1 MPGQL
6 PPQPYYTV
14 SEIARRLNITSQAIH
29 KAIKAGKL
37 KTERVG
43 ESRIHLVTAE
53 NLQAYEAQRE
63 KNEQ

>member
-1 MPGQL
+1 MPEQL

-14 SEIARRLNITSQAIH
+14 SEIAKHLQITSQAVH

-43 ESRIHLVTAE
+43 ESRIHLITAE
-53 NLQAYEAQRE
+53 NLKAYETTRGE
-63 KNEQ
+63 K